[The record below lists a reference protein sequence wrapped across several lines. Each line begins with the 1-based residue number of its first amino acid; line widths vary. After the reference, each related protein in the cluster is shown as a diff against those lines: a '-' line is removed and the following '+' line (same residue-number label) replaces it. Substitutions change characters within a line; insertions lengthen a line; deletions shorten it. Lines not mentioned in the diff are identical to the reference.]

1 MRRLTPLRGHP
12 RGFTLVE
19 TLVTLSIFGLL
30 AMAATPVFHDYLA
43 NSKLRE
49 GGNALLSEALYAQA
63 EAVKRNGR
71 VSVTM
76 LANSATVRVF
86 DVQRNVELRRRR
98 LPDGLSAGGADVGV
112 IFGGSGRPVPF
123 GTAVAIN
130 LTLDKFACSADI
142 RCPGLRVDGG
152 GGMQLCKNTQ
162 SC

>member
-1 MRRLTPLRGHP
+1 MRRLMPPRRRS
-12 RGFTLVE
+12 RGFTLIE

-30 AMAATPVFHDYLA
+30 AMAAVPVFHDYLA

-71 VSVTM
+71 VSLTM
-76 LANSATVRVF
+76 LASSSTIVIF
-86 DVQRNVELRRRR
+86 DVQNNVELRRRR
-98 LPDGLSAGGADVGV
+98 APDGLSAGGNDVGV
-112 IFGGSGRPVPF
+112 VFGGSGRPVPF

-130 LTLDKFACSADI
+130 LRLDNFTCSADI

>member
-1 MRRLTPLRGHP
+1 MRRLTRSRARQ
-12 RGFTLVE
+12 RGFTLIE

-30 AMAATPVFHDYLA
+30 AMAATPMFHDYLA

-63 EAVKRNGR
+63 EAVKRNGQVR
-71 VSVTM
+71 LTV
-76 LANSATVRVF
+76 LANSATIRLL
-86 DVQRNVELRRRR
+86 DVGTDTELRRRR
-98 LPDGLSAGGADVGV
+98 MPDGLSAGGSDLSVTFAA
-112 IFGGSGRPVPF
+112 SGRPAPF
-123 GTAVAIN
+123 GTAVNIN
-130 LTLDKFACSADI
+130 LRLDNFTCSADI

>member
-1 MRRLTPLRGHP
+1 MRRLTRP

-30 AMAATPVFHDYLA
+30 AMAAVPVFHDYLA

-49 GGNALLSEALYAQA
+49 GGNAVLSEALWAQA
-63 EAVKRNGR
+63 EAVKRNR
-71 VSVTM
+71 QVRMTV
-76 LANSATVRVF
+76 LAGSATIRLV
-86 DVQRNVELRRRR
+86 DMQDNVELRVRRM
-98 LPDGLSAGGADVGV
+98 PDGLSAGGNDASVT
-112 IFGGSGRPVPF
+112 FGASGRPVPF
-123 GTAVAIN
+123 GTAVNID
-130 LTLDKFACSADI
+130 LRLDNFSCSADI